1 MHADPRDARSV
12 IEQDAMTWRQMLIVL
27 LCVLLNGLDGF
38 DVLSISF
45 ASPGIAA
52 EWGVDRAALGII
64 LSIELV
70 GMALGSIALGWA
82 ADRVGR
88 VPIMIGSLLVM
99 AAGMSAAALSTGVV
113 MLACIRLVTG
123 IGIGGMLA
131 CNNAVV
137 AEVSSLKYRAGA
149 VALMAAGY
157 PFGAIVGGSI
167 ASSLLVEGTWRDIFW
182 LGAGMTIAFLPAII
196 LLVPESPEIILRRN
210 APDRALAKINRT
222 MKRLGHAALDTVVP
236 IARDETGDRS
246 GLFRGAMRRITTLL
260 VIAYF
265 FHMLMFYFVLK
276 WIPKIVVDLGSEP
289 ASAGSVL
296 VWANI
301 GGVTGS
307 LLFSY
312 LTTRLPLRG
321 LLIGVFAFSFLALVW
336 FGMNA
341 TGLGEL
347 KTAAALVGFFANAGV
362 VGLYALVAAS
372 YPAHLRAGGTGL
384 VIGLG
389 RGGAAAGPAVAGFLF
404 VGGFGLPLVALMMG
418 VGSLVAAG
426 AIFALRSPPK
436 ASVRP

>member
-1 MHADPRDARSV
+1 MHRATRDARST
-12 IEQDAMTWRQMLIVL
+12 IEQGAMTWRQVLIVL

-45 ASPGIAA
+45 ASPGIVA

-70 GMALGSIALGWA
+70 GMALGSIILGRA
-82 ADRVGR
+82 ADRLGR
-88 VPIMIGSLLVM
+88 VPIMLVSLLVM
-99 AAGMSAAALSTGVV
+99 AAGMSAAALSTGLIMLGVV
-113 MLACIRLVTG
+113 RLATG

-137 AEVSSLKYRAGA
+137 AEVSSLKYRAAA

-167 ASSLLVEGTWRDIFW
+167 ASSLLADGTWRDIFW

-196 LLVPESPEIILRRN
+196 LLVPESPEIILRRSH
-210 APDRALAKINRT
+210 PDHALARLNRT
-222 MKRLGHAALDTVVP
+222 MTRLGHAPLDAVVP
-236 IARDETGDRS
+236 IARDEAADKA
-246 GLFRGAMRRITTLL
+246 GLFRGPMRRITTLL

-265 FHMLMFYFVLK
+265 FHMLMFYFLLK
-276 WIPKIVVDLGSEP
+276 WIPKIVVDLGYEP
-289 ASAGSVL
+289 SSAGSVL

-321 LLIGVFAFSFLALVW
+321 LLIGVFALSFLALAW
-336 FGMNA
+336 FGISA

-347 KTAAALVGFFANAGV
+347 KTSAALVGFFANAGI
-362 VGLYALVAAS
+362 VGLYALLAAS

-404 VGGFGLPLVALMMG
+404 VGGFGLPVVALMMG
-418 VGSLVAAG
+418 AGSLVAAG
-426 AIFALRSPPK
+426 AIFAMRGAK
-436 ASVRP
+436 ASQA

>member
-1 MHADPRDARSV
+1 M
-12 IEQDAMTWRQMLIVL
+12 
-27 LCVLLNGLDGF
+27 
-38 DVLSISF
+38 
-45 ASPGIAA
+45 
-52 EWGVDRAALGII
+52 GVDRAALGII

-276 WIPKIVVDLGSEP
+276 WIPKIVVDLGYEP

-336 FGMNA
+336 F
-341 TGLGEL
+341 
-347 KTAAALVGFFANAGV
+347 
-362 VGLYALVAAS
+362 
-372 YPAHLRAGGTGL
+372 
-384 VIGLG
+384 
-389 RGGAAAGPAVAGFLF
+389 F
-404 VGGFGLPLVALMMG
+404 VQ
-418 VGSLVAAG
+418 
-426 AIFALRSPPK
+426 K
-436 ASVRP
+436 CC